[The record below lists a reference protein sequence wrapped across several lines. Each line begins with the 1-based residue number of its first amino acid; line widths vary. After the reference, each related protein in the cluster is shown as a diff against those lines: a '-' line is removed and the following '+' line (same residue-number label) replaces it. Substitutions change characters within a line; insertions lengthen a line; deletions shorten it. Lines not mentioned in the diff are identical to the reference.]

1 MTSLRHLVR
10 YRHAF
15 RAWIGLNDTGYVTML
30 VSGPVA

>member
-1 MTSLRHLVR
+1 MLR

-15 RAWIGLNDTGYVTML
+15 RAWTGVNSEGVVTML

>member
-1 MTSLRHLVR
+1 MTLRDVLR

-15 RAWIGLNDTGYVTML
+15 RAWIGWCDGETVALL

>member
-1 MTSLRHLVR
+1 MTSLRRMLK

-15 RAWIGLNDTGYVTML
+15 RVWIGKNDAGYVTML